1 MSDKNEKIFADGLW
15 VNAANEKAKE
25 YGVKANMM
33 IRVEDFK
40 KFLDDNSV
48 NDKVYL
54 TIRGRKADDKLYTEI
69 DQYRQKNEAERDEDD
84 APAPKSESKLDKV
97 TEDEE
102 DLPEIDIG
110 DSDEEID
117 QDDIPFS

>member
-1 MSDKNEKIFADGLW
+1 MSDKKDKIFADGLW

-25 YGVKANMM
+25 YGVKASIM

-40 KFLDDNSV
+40 KFLDENSV

-54 TIRGRKADDKLYTEI
+54 TIRGRKADDKLYTEL
-69 DQYRQKNEAERDEDD
+69 DQYRQKNEAQRDEDD
-84 APAPKSESKLDKV
+84 APEPKSESKLDEV

-117 QDDIPFS
+117 PDDIPF